1 MNEEKILDALEFI
14 DEQYIEDVYA
24 LKQTPKKRKNIW
36 KKAVSLAAC
45 VALVFV
51 SVIFLNS
58 RGYIFTEKNQ
68 TVGSSQSKGEPE
80 QAADISDSNGK
91 DEAFD
96 NSDLRDNVSTVQPGE
111 SYDDSDDVCML
122 IPAYVEIT
130 QITDNGFILKV
141 IDNRGLDG
149 ILTENQEY
157 QAVYDTDYKQDTANE
172 YKVGDKVY
180 ITYGTNEKENPTR
193 IYIKEIYYGEALS
206 Q

>member
-24 LKQTPKKRKNIW
+24 LKQTPKKRKNTW

-45 VALVFV
+45 VVLVFV

-122 IPAYVEIT
+122 IPAYVEII

-149 ILTENQEY
+149 VLTENQEY
-157 QAVYDTDYKQDTANE
+157 RAVYDTNYKQYAANE